1 MKKLLLIL
9 STVFAFT
16 LVQTSCG
23 TTNNLSN
30 TIKTVQK
37 INNISK
43 TASTLS
49 NVLSNTL
56 DLDNAQKSSLTGIF
70 TDYITGTNSINSLAN
85 SNMSQYAA
93 KLAGLNTETL
103 SKMKGIMNAAQ
114 YAKLLGLGGSSKS
127 STSLLKNLV
136 GGQDL
141 TPDAMSVLAGL
152 LL

>member
-1 MKKLLLIL
+1 
-9 STVFAFT
+9 
-16 LVQTSCG
+16 
-23 TTNNLSN
+23 
-30 TIKTVQK
+30 
-37 INNISK
+37 
-43 TASTLS
+43 
-49 NVLSNTL
+49 

-103 SKMKGIMNAAQ
+103 GKMNGIMNAAQ